1 MEDGGLAA
9 RAYAAMISAMT
20 LLSNNCRSAFLTT
33 LFCLI
38 LITRLPAVDDAKF
51 SPLPVALSN
60 NAVAVSHES
69 GDWRIFSF
77 MGIGP
82 KKTWDAVTAGGYEL
96 NPESGKWKEL
106 RPVPGVAGRLGA
118 SAVALHEQVFIFGGY
133 VVDGQGGETTV
144 PDLNVFVP
152 GENRYYRGK
161 DIPVPVTDAVVGVYR
176 DRYIYVIGGRS
187 TAELGPVNNVQIYD
201 TDKDT
206 WMPGTP
212 IPGMPVFGHAGA
224 IVGNTIV
231 FVDGA
236 RKNTGGANPKY
247 VASSDCWMGKLPSS
261 KKGDITKI
269 EWSQIVAHP
278 GSARFRIA
286 AGAGAAD
293 RRGAKIYFSGGS
305 DTPYDYNGVG
315 YNGRP
320 AEPSALTFAYD
331 VYGQRWETV
340 NDDVSEPTMD
350 HRGLMVMG
358 HSLVVVGGMRFSQQ
372 VTGNVTV
379 INLGGRK

>member
-1 MEDGGLAA
+1 
-9 RAYAAMISAMT
+9 MISAMK
-20 LLSNNCRSAFLTT
+20 LLSNLRCRALAILLFGFLSIAS
-33 LFCLI
+33 LQ
-38 LITRLPAVDDAKF
+38 AANEAKF
-51 SPLPVALSN
+51 SPLPVPLSN
-60 NAVAVSHES
+60 NAVAISHGS
-69 GDWRIFSF
+69 DSSRIFSF

-82 KKTWDAVTAGGYEL
+82 KKTWDAVTSSGYEL
-96 NPESGKWKEL
+96 NPETGKWKEL

-133 VVDGQGGETTV
+133 VVDGQGGETV
-144 PDLNVFVP
+144 LPDLNVFVP
-152 GENRYYRGK
+152 AENRYYRGK
-161 DIPVPVTDAVVGVYR
+161 DIPVPVADAVVGVYR
-176 DRYIYVIGGRS
+176 ERYIFVIGGRS
-187 TAELGPVNNVQIYD
+187 TVDLGPVPNVQIYD

-206 WMPGTP
+206 WVQGTP
-212 IPGMPVFGHAGA
+212 IPGNPVFGHAGA
-224 IVGNTIV
+224 IVGDTIV

-236 RKNTGGANPKY
+236 RKNTGGASPKY

-261 KKGDITKI
+261 KKDDITKI

-286 AGAGAAD
+286 AGAGPAD
-293 RRGAKIYFSGGS
+293 RRGGKVYFSGGS

-340 NDDVSEPTMD
+340 NEDVSEPTMD
-350 HRGLMVMG
+350 HRALLVMG

-379 INLGGRK
+379 INLAGRK

>member
-1 MEDGGLAA
+1 MILAMNLSSNVR
-9 RAYAAMISAMT
+9 RAFS
-20 LLSNNCRSAFLTT
+20 LSV
-33 LFCLI
+33 FCLLFI
-38 LITRLPAVDDAKF
+38 APVRAAEQTKF

-60 NAVAVSHES
+60 NAVAISHDF
-69 GDWRIFSF
+69 GDSRIFSF

-82 KKTWDAVTAGGYEL
+82 KKTWDAVTGSAYEL
-96 NPESGKWKEL
+96 NPETGKWKEL

-133 VVDGQGGETTV
+133 VIDGQGGETTV

-152 GENRYYRGK
+152 AENRYYRGK
-161 DIPVPVTDAVVGVYR
+161 DIPVPVADAVVGVYR
-176 DRYIYVIGGRS
+176 DRYIFLIGGRS
-187 TAELGPVNNVQIYD
+187 TAELGAVPNVQIYD

-206 WMPGTP
+206 WMQGTPFPGT
-212 IPGMPVFGHAGA
+212 PVFGHAGA
-224 IVGNTIV
+224 IIGDTLV

-247 VASSDCWMGKLPSS
+247 VASSECWMGTLPSS

-293 RRGAKIYFSGGS
+293 RRGGKIYFSGGS

-315 YNGRP
+315 YNGHS

-331 VYGQRWETV
+331 IYNHQWESV

-350 HRGLMVMG
+350 HRGLLVMG
-358 HSLVVVGGMRFSQQ
+358 RNVIILGGMRFSQQ

-379 INLGGRK
+379 INLNRK

>member
-1 MEDGGLAA
+1 MFSAA
-9 RAYAAMISAMT
+9 IVAAMIPAMRWLANICRLASFT
-20 LLSNNCRSAFLTT
+20 ALS
-33 LFCLI
+33 LI
-38 LITRLPAVDDAKF
+38 GFITPLRAAQEAKF
-51 SPLPVALSN
+51 SPLPVPLSN
-60 NAVAVSHES
+60 NAVAISHDF
-69 GDWRIFSF
+69 GDSRIFSF

-82 KKTWDAVTAGGYEL
+82 KKTWDAVTGSAYEL
-96 NPESGKWKEL
+96 NPETGKWKEL

-133 VVDGQGGETTV
+133 VIDGQGGETTV

-161 DIPVPVTDAVVGVYR
+161 DIPVPVADAVVGVYR
-176 DRYIYVIGGRS
+176 DRYIFLIGGRS
-187 TAELGPVNNVQIYD
+187 TAELGAVPNVQIYD

-206 WMPGTP
+206 WMQGTP
-212 IPGMPVFGHAGA
+212 FPGMPVFGHAGA
-224 IVGNTIV
+224 IVGDTIV

-247 VASSDCWMGKLPSS
+247 VASSDCWMGKLQSS

-278 GSARFRIA
+278 GRARFRIA

-293 RRGAKIYFSGGS
+293 RRGGKIYFSGGS

-331 VYGQRWETV
+331 VYSQRWETV
-340 NDDVSEPTMD
+340 NEDVSEPTMD
-350 HRGLMVMG
+350 HRGLLVMG

-379 INLGGRK
+379 INVGGHR

>member
-1 MEDGGLAA
+1 
-9 RAYAAMISAMT
+9 MISAIMISVMK
-20 LLSNNCRSAFLTT
+20 LPLSDCRLAFFTA

-38 LITRLPAVDDAKF
+38 FINPLNAADEAKF
-51 SPLPVALSN
+51 SPLPVPLSN
-60 NAVAVSHES
+60 NAVAISHDFGES
-69 GDWRIFSF
+69 RIFSF

-82 KKTWDAVTAGGYEL
+82 KKTWDAVTASAYEL
-96 NPESGKWKEL
+96 NPDTGKWKEL

-161 DIPVPVTDAVVGVYR
+161 DIPVPVADAVVGVYR
-176 DRYIYVIGGRS
+176 DRYILVVGGRS
-187 TAELGPVNNVQIYD
+187 TAELGAVSNVQIYD
-201 TDKDT
+201 TDKDL
-206 WMPGTP
+206 WMQGTP
-212 IPGMPVFGHAGA
+212 IPGTPVFGHAGA
-224 IVGNTIV
+224 IVGDTIV

-236 RKNTGGANPKY
+236 RKNTGGANPQY
-247 VASSDCWMGKLPSS
+247 VTSGDCWMGKLPTS

-286 AGAGAAD
+286 AGAGTVD
-293 RRGAKIYFSGGS
+293 RRGGKIYFSGGS
-305 DTPYDYNGVG
+305 DTPYDYNGIG
-315 YNGRP
+315 YNGRS

-331 VYGQRWETV
+331 VYSQQWETV

-350 HRGLMVMG
+350 HRGLLVMG
-358 HSLVVVGGMRFSQQ
+358 HRLVVMGGMRFSQQ

-379 INLGGRK
+379 INLNRK